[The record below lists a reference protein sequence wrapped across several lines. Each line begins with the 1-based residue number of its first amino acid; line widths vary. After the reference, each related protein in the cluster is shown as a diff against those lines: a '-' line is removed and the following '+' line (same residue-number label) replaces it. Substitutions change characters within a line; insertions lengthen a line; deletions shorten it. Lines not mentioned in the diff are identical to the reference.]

1 MEGLGRKRGVVFDLD
16 MTLVDS
22 SEAITATLNAVARE
36 LGLRGV
42 SREEVIP
49 LIGMPLEESMREL
62 WGFCDGGMLSLYRRL
77 FWEHEGSLLRAMDGA
92 EGVLRDL
99 KALGLSLGILSN
111 RKDVKLVLEHLG
123 LSGYFD
129 GVWGMLDVPEP
140 KPSPRAL
147 EHVLE
152 ALGLSREEALFV
164 GDSMIDARCAREAGV
179 DFLGVATGAY
189 GVSDFE
195 REGFR
200 AVSELKGIVELL
212 GR

>member
-1 MEGLGRKRGVVFDLD
+1 MGPLSGKRGVLFDLD

-22 SEAITATLNAVARE
+22 SEAITATLNAVAAE

-42 SREEVIP
+42 GREEVVP

-77 FWEHEGSLLRAMDGA
+77 FWEHEGSLLRTMDGA
-92 EGVLRDL
+92 EEVLEGLRGMGFLLGV
-99 KALGLSLGILSN
+99 LSN
-111 RKDVKLVLEHLG
+111 RKDVGLVLEHLG
-123 LSGYFD
+123 ILGYFD
-129 GVWGMLDVPEP
+129 GFWGMLDVPEP

-147 EHVLE
+147 EHALT

-164 GDSMIDARCAREAGV
+164 GDSMIDARCARGAGV
-179 DFLGVATGAY
+179 DFLGVATGAF

-200 AVSELKGIVELL
+200 AVPGLKDLLELS